1 MLDAVGDDLD
11 GQFFRV
17 ADGFFPSCAVTHD
30 SGQLH
35 GFGNPAAI
43 FLAVEFNGKNHS
55 PSIHQ
60 LAPWVSAARTRM
72 DLRLRAAEKIIPID
86 VFGGIIVRKTLQ
98 HDLDLRPVLL

>member
-30 SGQLH
+30 SGQFH

-43 FLAVEFNGKNHS
+43 FLAVEFNGENHRE
-55 PSIHQ
+55 SIHQ
-60 LAPWVSAARTRM
+60 CAPWVSAARI
-72 DLRLRAAEKIIPID
+72 LRISLVNLMSKLEGKHLYMVRLPIKR
-86 VFGGIIVRKTLQ
+86 VIL
-98 HDLDLRPVLL
+98 